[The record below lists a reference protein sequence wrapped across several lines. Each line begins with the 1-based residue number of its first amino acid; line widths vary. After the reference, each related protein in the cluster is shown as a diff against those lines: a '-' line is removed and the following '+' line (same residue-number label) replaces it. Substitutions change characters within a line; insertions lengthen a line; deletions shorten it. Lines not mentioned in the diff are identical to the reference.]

1 MCHSLHH
8 NWSTNLWVIHSW
20 NILRGTFSGHVKVPQ
35 SPKNS
40 QRFFEV
46 TILHFSLV
54 YGRRNWKHLNETHE
68 ECFANTR
75 TTELQTSA
83 GMSIVWN
90 KNAQNIDTYGSFF
103 LIYIHLIK
111 ATHVCVKLN
120 TFVLQNGWPKM
131 MESIL

>member
-1 MCHSLHH
+1 MEEGTE
-8 NWSTNLWVIHSW
+8 STWM
-20 NILRGTFSGHVKVPQ
+20 KPM
-35 SPKNS
+35 KNVL
-40 QRFFEV
+40 Q
-46 TILHFSLV
+46 TQ
-54 YGRRNWKHLNETHE
+54 
-68 ECFANTR
+68 
-75 TTELQTSA
+75 ELQTSA
-83 GMSIVWN
+83 GMSIVQN